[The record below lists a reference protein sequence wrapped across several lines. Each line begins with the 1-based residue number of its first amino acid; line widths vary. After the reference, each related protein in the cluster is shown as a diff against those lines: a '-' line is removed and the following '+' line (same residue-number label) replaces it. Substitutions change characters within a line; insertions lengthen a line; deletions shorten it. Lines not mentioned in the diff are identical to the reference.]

1 MSLNDLKMTFKLRF
15 IHKKFVLRNLLVF
28 VLKSQFARI
37 RKLLKYAVIIKNI
50 NNDIYGLIS
59 NIRSLM

>member
-15 IHKKFVLRNLLVF
+15 VQKFILRNLLVF

-59 NIRSLM
+59 NI